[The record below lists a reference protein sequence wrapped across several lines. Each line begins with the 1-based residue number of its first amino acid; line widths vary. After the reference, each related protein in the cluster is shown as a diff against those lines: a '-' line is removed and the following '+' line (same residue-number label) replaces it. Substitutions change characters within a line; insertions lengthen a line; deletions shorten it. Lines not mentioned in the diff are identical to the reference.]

1 MHVMISRKQLVL
13 HEVAQWLRFKLNPR
27 CVVSQ

>member
-1 MHVMISRKQLVL
+1 VMISRKQLVLL